1 MEFMDKLKILC
12 AMNIKD
18 EDTKQKL
25 RECLSGYQEKLNSH
39 LEIIDEAIS
48 SQTSGR
54 TSSEIRF
61 INQFEELTH
70 IVGII
75 FRSENE
81 SVFEKAPILVRVAE
95 LLSFINEHNTKF
107 QAKMDLID
115 DNYHS
120 DDYMILD
127 DLKKEQG
134 EVIKSSFEK
143 NKEEKSY

>member
-12 AMNIKD
+12 AMHIKD

-39 LEIIDEAIS
+39 LEMIDESSS

-61 INQFEELTH
+61 INQFEELTQ

-95 LLSFINEHNTKF
+95 LLRFINEHNTKF
-107 QAKMDLID
+107 QTKMDLIE
-115 DNYHS
+115 DNDHS
-120 DDYMILD
+120 DD
-127 DLKKEQG
+127 
-134 EVIKSSFEK
+134 
-143 NKEEKSY
+143 